1 MNTFHVKNSLT
12 NNLLKSIPNLVLG
25 ILFVLSVTSKAW
37 FQENFSFNTQSIAI
51 SLLSL
56 LMIINNKDIINYI
69 WSIFDFRKKSLDFFL
84 FLAIGI
90 YFLCEK
96 NLSIYALSFLSLYV
110 LYSSISDKSK
120 SLQIIVFPIFI
131 VSLISCMLFMH

>member
-56 LMIINNKDIINYI
+56 LMIINNKDLINYI
-69 WSIFDFRKKSLDFFL
+69 WSIFDLREKSLDFFL

-90 YFLCEK
+90 YFVSK
-96 NLSIYALSFLSLYV
+96 NF
-110 LYSSISDKSK
+110 K
-120 SLQIIVFPIFI
+120 
-131 VSLISCMLFMH
+131 